1 MKPTTERDMGK
12 ALRIAVDFDGTIVE
26 HDFPRIGAEN
36 PGAIE
41 WLKRWQE
48 AGAILI
54 LWTMRSDGDRCGDV
68 LAEAVEYCQANGIEF
83 NAVNQGVDDRE
94 WTTSQKAYAHIY
106 VDDAAFGCPLIPSQ
120 SSNNFRPMVDWSIV
134 GPEIMERIANHG

>member
-1 MKPTTERDMGK
+1 MKPTTERDTGK

-54 LWTMRSDGDRCGDV
+54 LWTMRSDGDRCPNV
-68 LAEAVEYCQANGIEF
+68 LQDAVEYCQANGVEF
-83 NAVNQGVDDRE
+83 NAVNQGIDDRE

-120 SSNNFRPMVDWSIV
+120 SSNNFRPMVDWSII
-134 GPEIMERIANHG
+134 GPKVLEMIENSQ